1 MLIVIDFESEEPIY
15 QQLKNSIM
23 KGILT
28 NELKEG
34 ESLPSVREMASD
46 IGVNMHTV
54 NKTYNLLKEDG
65 LINIDRRKGA
75 IVSKDKAKPTEEY
88 KAKLK
93 SNLDNIIVESSLRGI
108 NEEEF
113 LDICKELYNQY
124 TV

>member
-75 IVSKDKAKPTEEY
+75 IVSKDKQKPTEEY

>member
-75 IVSKDKAKPTEEY
+75 IVSKDKPKPTEEY